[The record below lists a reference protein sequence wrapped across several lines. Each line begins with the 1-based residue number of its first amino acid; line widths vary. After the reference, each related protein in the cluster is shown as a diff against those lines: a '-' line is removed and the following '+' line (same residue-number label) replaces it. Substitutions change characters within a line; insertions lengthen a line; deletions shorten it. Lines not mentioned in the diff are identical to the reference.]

1 MEISQAN
8 DLYLEHYQFKFDP
21 FAERSSSFQF
31 YKAKR
36 RNVLEQLIHFARY
49 GNFLL
54 LITGPRGSG
63 KTVLRHAM
71 VAAAKESA
79 LNIVISGFQAQ
90 DAGILIQH
98 IAHGLKT
105 EQRDIQG
112 LLGAIE
118 QVTHAGNDVHIL
130 VDDAHALNESA
141 IVLLQ
146 RLAKGGGEARASVF
160 LFGEPS
166 LQTSLADIEQSNDE
180 VEHHSIELEPWSAAD
195 IRGYLQTRLEA
206 AGQTLD
212 IFTDAELEQ
221 LCSESDGW
229 PGLVNQAA
237 KEVLMTRIFDQPRR
251 KMLPPLPYKYLL
263 ALLAIAFIF
272 IYFLYQQDEQKVA
285 VKAEDSVDAPIER
298 AMVSS
303 QRVSEQNTALK
314 TERVPL
320 QLPLPED
327 SATASALAIQQAQAV
342 EPTQPT
348 ITQQEAAVDVVEP
361 PLEIALA
368 EQSAPE
374 PPPAPVVKQTPP
386 PVAQPKPKPKPAPAA
401 VKQPAPVKKSA
412 AQPVRAATQGSA
424 WYGQQPKQRFV
435 LQVFASGSEQ
445 TAKSFV
451 QRNGLQY
458 HYFRK
463 QHQGKYLYVVT
474 YGSFASHEAAVAA
487 ARNLPAELRSNKPWP
502 RTFAS
507 IVQEIN

>member
-79 LNIVISGFQAQ
+79 LNIVLSGFQAQ
-90 DAGILIQH
+90 DAGILMQH

-105 EQRDIQG
+105 EQRDVPG
-112 LLGAIE
+112 LLSAIE
-118 QVTHAGNDVHIL
+118 HVTLAGNDVHIL

-146 RLAKGGGEARASVF
+146 RLAKGNGAARASVF

-166 LQTSLADIEQSNDE
+166 LQTSLADIEQGNNE

-237 KEVLMTRIFDQPRR
+237 REVLMARIFDQPRR
-251 KMLPPLPYKYLL
+251 KVLPPLPYKYLL
-263 ALLAIAFIF
+263 ALLVIAFLF
-272 IYFLYQQDEQKVA
+272 IYFLYQQDEKTTA
-285 VKAEDSVDAPIER
+285 VKVEQTVELPVER

-303 QRVSEQNTALK
+303 QRVNEPSTALK

-320 QLPLPED
+320 QLPLPVD
-327 SATASALAIQQAQAV
+327 NATASALAAQQAQAV

-348 ITQQEAAVDVVEP
+348 ITQQEAVANVAEP
-361 PLEIALA
+361 PLEVVLA

-374 PPPAPVVKQTPP
+374 PPPAPVVKQIPP
-386 PVAQPKPKPKPAPAA
+386 PAVQPKPAPVA
-401 VKQPAPVKKSA
+401 VKPPAPVKKSA

-424 WYGQQPKQRFV
+424 WYAQQPKQRFV

-487 ARNLPAELRSNKPWP
+487 ARNLPAELRNNKPWP